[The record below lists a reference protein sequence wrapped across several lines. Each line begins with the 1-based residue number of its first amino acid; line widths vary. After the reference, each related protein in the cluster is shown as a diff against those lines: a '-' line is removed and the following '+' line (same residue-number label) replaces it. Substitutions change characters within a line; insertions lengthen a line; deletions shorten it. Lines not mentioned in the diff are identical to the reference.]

1 MKLFF
6 ILMSIITFANANVT
20 SGGYGACI
28 SESYYKEWN
37 AADTTGMQYLMNSKK
52 CLILKSGMKYSMV
65 DRGFLSSVIRVYVGN
80 DSFKLWTANENIK

>member
-6 ILMSIITFANANVT
+6 ILISIITFANASVT

-37 AADTTGMQYLMNSKK
+37 SADTTGTQYLMKSNK
-52 CLILKSGMKYSMV
+52 CFILKSGMKYSMV
-65 DRGFLSSVIRVYVGN
+65 DRGFMSSVIRVYIGN
-80 DSFKLWTANENIK
+80 DSIKLWTANENIR